1 MKILKPR
8 HFAVWASLLV
18 MPALMNIAVAT
29 QTSEKNMAIS
39 QPLVS
44 LIKRH
49 LLENPELQALKAE
62 LQSTKASLRAADQA
76 VYNPE
81 IEFDYEDTDVKTKS
95 VGISQTIDWGDQ
107 QGSRTAVAEAQ
118 LSKARANYEVA
129 TQSFISKLLTG
140 FAEHQTGSE
149 LASLSQQTLK
159 LMQEFRLIA
168 ERRYQAGDLNQVELN
183 LARLA
188 FSQALM
194 EQANVRSNA
203 TEAREKLRAI
213 LGTLPS
219 SLPVLPE
226 QLPEPVLRNDLEV
239 FLQQLPVIR
248 RQLADVQ
255 VSRQQVALRKSEKA
269 WDPTISVS
277 AGSDGNEDLVGFNL
291 SIPLNI
297 RNSFSAEVDAAQ
309 QDLIASE
316 QRAQLAYRDT
326 RGTLIVAT
334 ERYRNL
340 LNAWNSWRAH
350 SRDSVDQQL
359 ILIKQLWQAG
369 DISAADYLLQLK
381 QALETQ
387 ASGLELRNQ
396 LWRVAFDWM
405 SLTASIDD
413 WLNINITT
421 SPKLL
426 EKN

>member
-8 HFAVWASLLV
+8 QFAVWVLLLAIPSLT
-18 MPALMNIAVAT
+18 AVAAQIT
-29 QTSEKNMAIS
+29 EKSMAIS

-44 LIKRH
+44 LIKKH
-49 LLENPELQALKAE
+49 LAENPELQALKAE

-95 VGISQTIDWGDQ
+95 VGLSQTIDWGDQ

-118 LSKARANYEVA
+118 LIGARANYEAA

-149 LASLSQQTLK
+149 LAGLSQQTLK
-159 LMQEFRLIA
+159 LMQEFRQIA

-188 FSQALM
+188 YNQALM
-194 EQANVRSNA
+194 EQANTLSNA

-213 LGTLPS
+213 LGALPS
-219 SLPVLPE
+219 PLPVLPE
-226 QLPEPVLRNDLEV
+226 QLPEPALSNDLEA

-248 RQLADVQ
+248 TQLAEVQ

-291 SIPLNI
+291 RIPLNI

-309 QDLIASE
+309 QDLIVSE
-316 QRAQLAYRDT
+316 QRAQLAYRNT
-326 RGTLIVAT
+326 RGTLIVTT

-340 LNAWNSWRAH
+340 LNAWNSWRKH
-350 SRDSVDQQL
+350 SRDSVSQQL
-359 ILIKQLWQAG
+359 KLIKQLWQAG

-387 ASGLELRNQ
+387 GTGLELRNQ
-396 LWRVAFDWM
+396 LWQVAFDWM
-405 SLTASIDD
+405 SQTASIDN
-413 WLNINITT
+413 WLNIEIN
-421 SPKLL
+421 SAA
-426 EKN
+426 KNKQE